1 MLETVQPLP
10 GLARFKK
17 FTLDDENQFMEIKS
31 VITQELELILTVTD
45 GAQVSRDDV
54 HTLMA
59 AVPSMRFL
67 SESNEAA
74 LRSIEN
80 QWHKLFISWQS
91 ILGQMKVQQKKNGE
105 QRFPR
110 GAGGK
115 IVARSSVGRVLN
127 SSWLFGSNDASR
139 RGRGRE
145 LNIPKPGF
153 TQKLLHFPCSVASS
167 FRRVHQHRGILRH
180 VERARF
186 CFVQMRVVN
195 QQRAAGRK
203 RRK

>member
-1 MLETVQPLP
+1 MQDIIARMENYLECWKQFNHYL

-45 GAQVSRDDV
+45 GAQVSREDV

-67 SESNEAA
+67 SESNEGA

-91 ILGQMKVQQKKNGE
+91 ILGQMKVQQKKNENKG
-105 QRFPR
+105 FLAAL
-110 GAGGK
+110 AGK
-115 IVARSSVGRVLN
+115 
-127 SSWLFGSNDASR
+127 
-139 RGRGRE
+139 
-145 LNIPKPGF
+145 
-153 TQKLLHFPCSVASS
+153 
-167 FRRVHQHRGILRH
+167 
-180 VERARF
+180 
-186 CFVQMRVVN
+186 
-195 QQRAAGRK
+195 
-203 RRK
+203 

>member
-1 MLETVQPLP
+1 MSAKRMQDIIARMENYLECWKQFNHYL

-91 ILGQMKVQQKKNGE
+91 ILGQMKVQQKKTENKG
-105 QRFPR
+105 FLAAL
-110 GAGGK
+110 AGK
-115 IVARSSVGRVLN
+115 
-127 SSWLFGSNDASR
+127 
-139 RGRGRE
+139 
-145 LNIPKPGF
+145 
-153 TQKLLHFPCSVASS
+153 
-167 FRRVHQHRGILRH
+167 
-180 VERARF
+180 
-186 CFVQMRVVN
+186 
-195 QQRAAGRK
+195 
-203 RRK
+203 

>member
-1 MLETVQPLP
+1 MSAKRMQDMIARMENYLECWKQFNHYL

-31 VITQELELILTVTD
+31 VITQELELILTVTE

-91 ILGQMKVQQKKNGE
+91 ILGQMKVQQKKNENKG
-105 QRFPR
+105 FFAAL
-110 GAGGK
+110 AGK
-115 IVARSSVGRVLN
+115 
-127 SSWLFGSNDASR
+127 
-139 RGRGRE
+139 
-145 LNIPKPGF
+145 
-153 TQKLLHFPCSVASS
+153 
-167 FRRVHQHRGILRH
+167 
-180 VERARF
+180 
-186 CFVQMRVVN
+186 
-195 QQRAAGRK
+195 
-203 RRK
+203 

>member
-1 MLETVQPLP
+1 MQDIIARMENYLECWKQFNHYL

-91 ILGQMKVQQKKNGE
+91 ILGQMKVQQKKTENKG
-105 QRFPR
+105 FLAAL
-110 GAGGK
+110 AGK
-115 IVARSSVGRVLN
+115 
-127 SSWLFGSNDASR
+127 
-139 RGRGRE
+139 
-145 LNIPKPGF
+145 
-153 TQKLLHFPCSVASS
+153 
-167 FRRVHQHRGILRH
+167 
-180 VERARF
+180 
-186 CFVQMRVVN
+186 
-195 QQRAAGRK
+195 
-203 RRK
+203 